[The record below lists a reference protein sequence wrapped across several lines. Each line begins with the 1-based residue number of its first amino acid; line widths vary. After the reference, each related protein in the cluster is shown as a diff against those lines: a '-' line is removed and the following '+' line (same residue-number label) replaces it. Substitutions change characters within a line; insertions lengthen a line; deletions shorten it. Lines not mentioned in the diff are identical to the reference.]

1 MNAPL
6 RRVGMVMM
14 ILFALLFANL
24 NWVQVYKADQYRTD
38 DEHNRVRVQQ
48 QEYERERGQIIV
60 DGKAVA
66 QSVETNDTLRF
77 LRRYP
82 NKELYAHVA
91 GYRPVNLA
99 AIGIERLEN
108 EFLSGTADTFAA
120 DRLLEMFTGKE
131 SPGGNVVLSIR
142 RQVQE
147 TAYRELLN
155 NSTGTKRGAVV
166 ALDPTTGAILGM
178 VSTPSFDPSPLASHD
193 ADTAQNA
200 FNKLDKDP
208 DKPLLNRAISETFP
222 PGSTFKVIV
231 SAAALQAGLDPN
243 TTLAGGASYTAPDT
257 TTPIRN
263 APGVNCPNELTLKNA
278 LRVSCNTAFA
288 RLGVEQVGADRLKE
302 TARAFGFETEPLF
315 DRDDDNIMRVAASHT
330 GEILGPGGQVDRPAL
345 AQSCIGQR
353 EVRITPL
360 QGAMIAAT
368 IANNGVQM
376 RPYLIDT
383 LQGPDLNV
391 VGTADKKELR
401 RAVSPQV
408 AGQLREMMESVVDGG
423 TGTAAQIAGFQVGGK
438 TGTAQD
444 GDRRDHG
451 WFLGYAMKD
460 GRPIVAVAVM
470 LQNAGSGGSREATQ
484 IAGEVMDAAIKAEGL
499 K

>member
-6 RRVGMVMM
+6 RRVGMVML

-38 DEHNRVRVQQ
+38 DVHNRVRVQQ
-48 QEYERERGQIIV
+48 QEYERARGQIIV

-66 QSVETNDTLRF
+66 ESVETNDTLRF
-77 LRRYP
+77 LRKYP
-82 NKELYAHVA
+82 AKEIYAHVV

-99 AIGIERLEN
+99 ATDIERLEN

-131 SPGGNVVLSIR
+131 SAGGNLVLSVR
-142 RQVQE
+142 KQVQE
-147 TAYRELLN
+147 TAYKELIN
-155 NSTGTKRGAVV
+155 NQTSTKRGAVV
-166 ALDPTTGAILGM
+166 ALDPSTGAILGL
-178 VSTPSFDPSPLASHD
+178 VSTPSFDPNPLASHD
-193 ADTAQNA
+193 ADTAQQA
-200 FNKLDKDP
+200 FEKLDKDP
-208 DKPLLNRAISETFP
+208 SKPLLNRAISDTFP

-231 SAAALQAGLDPN
+231 SAAALQAGLSLD
-243 TTLAGGASYTAPDT
+243 TTLTGGRTYTARDT
-257 TTPIRN
+257 STPISN
-263 APGVNCPNELTLKNA
+263 APGVNCPDQITLKNA

-288 RLGVEQVGADRLKE
+288 RLGVEQVGADRLKQ
-302 TARAFGFETEPLF
+302 TARDFGLESVPLF
-315 DRDDDNIMRVAASHT
+315 DRDKDNIMRVAASHT
-330 GEILGPGGQVDRPAL
+330 GDIQGPDGQVDRAAL
-345 AQSCIGQR
+345 AQSSIGQR

-360 QGAMIAAT
+360 QGAMVAAA

-376 RPYLIDT
+376 RPYLIGT
-383 LQGPDLNV
+383 LQGPDLRPV
-391 VGTADKKELR
+391 DRAEEKDLR
-401 RAVSPQV
+401 RSVSPEV
-408 AGQLREMMESVVDGG
+408 AAQLREMMESVVDGG
-423 TGTAAQIAGFQVGGK
+423 TGTAAQISGFDVGGK

-444 GDRRDHG
+444 GDRPDHG
-451 WFLGYAMKD
+451 WFIGYAMKN

-470 LQNAGSGGSREATQ
+470 LQNAGSGGSREATR